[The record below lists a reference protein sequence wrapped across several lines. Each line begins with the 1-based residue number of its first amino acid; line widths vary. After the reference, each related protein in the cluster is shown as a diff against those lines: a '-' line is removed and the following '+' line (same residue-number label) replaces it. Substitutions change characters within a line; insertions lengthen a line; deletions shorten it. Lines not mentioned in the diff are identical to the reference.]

1 MRRLAY
7 EELVSCNADRTQEG
21 LYRGREL
28 MIIELLLQPD
38 RCWALECRDLGHLHS
53 IPALWATLSSLFE

>member
-1 MRRLAY
+1 MKRLAY

-38 RCWALECRDLGHLHS
+38 VCRDLGHLHS